1 MQNNRIG
8 GEDTM
13 LKTIDFSTKKKH
25 RQTRVSILKR
35 SRV

>member
-13 LKTIDFSTKKKH
+13 LKTIDFSTKKNIAKLVF
-25 RQTRVSILKR
+25 QF
-35 SRV
+35 